1 MKSINFEEHYVVED
15 IQKETMKHMSADPKG
30 VPMKTM
36 LEGLEQKSG
45 FTDADEISHHDKRI
59 EFMDKHDV
67 EMQVLSYGNGAPSN
81 LEGQRAIDLCKKA
94 NDTLAEY
101 IEKYPER
108 FVGFATLPI
117 NEPEAT
123 VEEFKRCINDLG
135 FKGALI
141 MGHPK
146 NGFLDQ
152 DAYEPLFAAAEA
164 LKAPIYLH
172 PSPVQSDVYQAYYK
186 GNYPDVTAA
195 TFACFGYGWHVDVGI
210 HAIHLVLSGVFDRH
224 PNLNIIIGHWGE
236 FVPFFLER
244 MDSIL
249 FADHLQHPISHY
261 FKNNFYIT
269 PSGMLTKPQFDLVK
283 AEVGIDRILYSADYP
298 YVEPEQL
305 GTFLSELGLTEG
317 EQEKISYTNGAKLLG
332 LDK

>member
-1 MKSINFEEHYVVED
+1 MKY
-15 IQKETMKHMSADPKG
+15 MSADPKG

-59 EFMDKHDV
+59 HFMDKHDV

-101 IEKYPER
+101 IEKYPDR

-164 LKAPIYLH
+164 LNAPIYLH

-249 FADHLQHPISHY
+249 FADHLQHSISHY

-305 GTFLSELGLTEG
+305 GTFLSELGLTEE
-317 EQEKISYTNGAKLLG
+317 EQEKISYANGAKLLG

>member
-1 MKSINFEEHYVVED
+1 MKSINFEEHYVVDE
-15 IQKETMKHMSADPKG
+15 IQQETMKHMSSDSKG

-45 FTDADEISHHDKRI
+45 FTDADEIKHHDKRI
-59 EFMDKHDV
+59 KFMDEQDV
-67 EMQVLSYGNGAPSN
+67 QMQVLSYGNGAPSN
-81 LEGQRAIDLCKKA
+81 LEGERAIELCKKA

-101 IEKYPER
+101 VQEHPDR

-117 NEPEAT
+117 NEPEAAI
-123 VEEFKRCINDLG
+123 EEFKRCVNELG

-146 NGFLDQ
+146 SGFLDQ
-152 DAYEPLFAAAEA
+152 DEYDGLFAAAEA
-164 LKAPIYLH
+164 MDAPIYLH
-172 PSPVQSDVYQAYYK
+172 PSPVPSDVYQAYYK

-210 HAIHLVLSGVFDRH
+210 HAIHLVLAGILDRY
-224 PNLNIIIGHWGE
+224 PNLNLIIGHWGE

-244 MDSIL
+244 MDNIL
-249 FADHLQHPISHY
+249 FADHLKHPISYY

-269 PSGMLTKPQFDLVK
+269 PSGMLTKPQFDLIK
-283 AEVGIDRILYSADYP
+283 TEVGVDRILYSADYP
-298 YVEPEQL
+298 YVEPENL
-305 GTFLSELGLTEG
+305 GTFLSELGLTEE
-317 EQEKISYTNGAKLLG
+317 EQEKISYKNGAKLLG